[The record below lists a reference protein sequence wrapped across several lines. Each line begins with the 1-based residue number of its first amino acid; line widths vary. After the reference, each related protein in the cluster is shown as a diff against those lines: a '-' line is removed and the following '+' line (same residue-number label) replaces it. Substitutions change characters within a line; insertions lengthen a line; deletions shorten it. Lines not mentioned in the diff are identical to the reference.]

1 VRVTFALAF
10 DNRAAAEQAAAE
22 LGERGFE
29 IAALEPVTAVFEVAD
44 AEQLADLRDA
54 VRAIADEHGGEFLG
68 SGSFAAL

>member
-1 VRVTFALAF
+1 MTFALAF

-29 IAALEPVTAVFEVAD
+29 IAALEPVTAVFE